1 MPSAGG
7 VATAVAS
14 MVVSELTA
22 PAGNTI
28 VTLPPRKLSVP
39 PATVIMLA
47 GVLDVLLLD
56 EDEVEDELALEL
68 ELELEVELELE
79 LEALLLE
86 DALLLADDVLDALL
100 LEDEL
105 DELLLTDVELDE
117 LPPGAG

>member
-1 MPSAGG
+1 
-7 VATAVAS
+7 

-68 ELELEVELELE
+68 ELEVELE